1 MHHSRDREGA
11 AMSLMQRGRQWYL
24 KLAIPRPIRKL
35 FPTSAGNPRDFIWES
50 LGKSHDHAQV
60 EAHTRTAE
68 YRRLF
73 ARAALMTAEAIAA
86 ELEAIKD
93 RAKGRATVA
102 TLPLLES
109 ELQRLRG
116 EREAYWKEQYEAF
129 MAEREEYPPDLLLTG
144 PDAEDQRLQ
153 RRLAR
158 ASVYPKVAKLASKL
172 GIALT
177 PEIQDQLADRY
188 LKEVEGR
195 DHSGVGNLIEDR
207 GETITQAA
215 EAFYSE
221 LEREKVRAQTL
232 DGHKRFVRA
241 FVDHYGD
248 VPLASVTRA
257 MASDFLTAMASGRA
271 NRTVN
276 NYAATML
283 GLFKSARN
291 RGRFQ
296 GKNPFEDQRRKAAGE
311 KRQAFTAAEIAKL

>member
-73 ARAALMTAEAIAA
+73 ARAALMTAEAITA

-116 EREAYWKEQYEAF
+116 EREAHWAAQYEAF
-129 MAEREEYPPDLLLTG
+129 MAQRAEYPPDLLITG
-144 PDAEDQRLQ
+144 PDAESQQLQ

-158 ASVYPKVAKLASKL
+158 ANVYPQVAKLASKL

-177 PEIQDQLADRY
+177 PEVQDQLADRY
-188 LKEVEGR
+188 LKEVEGH
-195 DHSGVGNLIEDR
+195 DHGGVRRLQDQ
-207 GETITQAA
+207 GETINQAA
-215 EAFYSE
+215 EAWFAE
-221 LEREKVRAQTL
+221 MQRPDAGVRAQTL
-232 DGHKRFVRA
+232 DGHRLRVRA
-241 FVDHYGD
+241 FVKHAGD

-257 MASDFLTAMASGRA
+257 MAADWLASVANGRA

-276 NYAATML
+276 AY
-283 GLFKSARN
+283 
-291 RGRFQ
+291 
-296 GKNPFEDQRRKAAGE
+296 
-311 KRQAFTAAEIAKL
+311 